1 MLLLDVGVQGGVAE
15 VGFGAV
21 AALEVAAF
29 HIVFAAAPASQAVG
43 VTLTV
48 VILIVVLVLTG
59 CRNVLHWV

>member
-21 AALEVAAF
+21 AAFEVAALY
-29 HIVFAAAPASQAVG
+29 IVLAAAPASQAIRVA
-43 VTLTV
+43 LTV

-59 CRNVLHWV
+59 CRNVLHRV